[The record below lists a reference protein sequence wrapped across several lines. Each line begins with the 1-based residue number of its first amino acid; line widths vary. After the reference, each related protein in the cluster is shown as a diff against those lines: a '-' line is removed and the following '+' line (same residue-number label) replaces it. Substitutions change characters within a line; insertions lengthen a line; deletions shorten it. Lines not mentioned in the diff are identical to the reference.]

1 MKNTRFKF
9 DYVRDWTQSAS
20 EPFFVFANLLEAHA
34 PYHPPRGYRSKF
46 DPGFSEPPLFLFEFL
61 FDQLGDHEDTNVRL
75 DRIDNVQSGDG
86 IGRYLADPSY
96 LNENELE
103 ILKRWYCAAIQ
114 YLDDEFGRFLDYYE
128 SELADDTI
136 LVVTADHGEQLGEH
150 GLMAHSHYLYDETLN
165 VPLLLTGPGI
175 EEIPDGM
182 VSLVD
187 LYPTLADLAGIEVPD
202 FTDGR
207 PVFRKGG
214 RDAVFMEHGKRR
226 IREFKQSAHGLHMSN
241 DQLREFAAG
250 RKAVRTDSHKFVVD
264 SLGNSTLYDV
274 TGDIETEMSDESLEN
289 ELEARLFGTL
299 PEEYGIW
306 PEGDPEN
313 YNLDDEV
320 IGSLEDLGYV

>member
-1 MKNTRFKF
+1 
-9 DYVRDWTQSAS
+9 
-20 EPFFVFANLLEAHA
+20 
-34 PYHPPRGYRSKF
+34 
-46 DPGFSEPPLFLFEFL
+46 
-61 FDQLGDHEDTNVRL
+61 
-75 DRIDNVQSGDG
+75 
-86 IGRYLADPSY
+86 
-96 LNENELE
+96 
-103 ILKRWYCAAIQ
+103 
-114 YLDDEFGRFLDYYE
+114 
-128 SELADDTI
+128 
-136 LVVTADHGEQLGEH
+136 
-150 GLMAHSHYLYDETLN
+150 MAHSHYLYDETLN